1 MSSEH
6 LLALDLG
13 TTGVRALVVDPEGA
27 VVGRAWKALSTA
39 FPSPGRVEQD
49 AAEMWSASVE
59 VMRRALSASGR
70 AAGDLAAVGVA
81 NQRATVIA
89 WDRRSGEPLAPVISW
104 QDRRTL
110 RRAAELAE
118 RGIPIDTLASSTKF
132 EWLIRDCAEVT
143 AAADAGRLCLG
154 NPDAWLTWK
163 LTAGQAFVTDPSN
176 AGGTALYDLRH
187 GGWSRPLLDIFG
199 LEPDWLPAQ
208 VATALVVGATPKS
221 LLGAEIPVAAR
232 AGDQQAASFAQGIHQ
247 PGEAKL
253 TLGTS
258 AMLQVHAGSD
268 VFHPPPGT
276 YPLPLWELPD
286 GERAFCFEGSVV
298 TAGAAVDWLVS
309 LGLLDG
315 PESLDR
321 VAGSVPSSQGVVF
334 VPALQG
340 LGSPYMDPEA
350 RGLVGGLTRGSSAAE
365 LVRALVEG
373 LAHRCVDLCD
383 AMPLAEG
390 PLRCD
395 GGLARSDLLL
405 ELLSGLLEREVLRA
419 AETET
424 TALGAAFLAGIGG
437 GVLAGPAEVRER
449 IAPPTRF
456 EPGRGPSTRA
466 ALREQWR
473 RAVERA
479 RSGPADE
486 IDPG

>member
-1 MSSEH
+1 
-6 LLALDLG
+6 
-13 TTGVRALVVDPEGA
+13 
-27 VVGRAWKALSTA
+27 
-39 FPSPGRVEQD
+39 
-49 AAEMWSASVE
+49 
-59 VMRRALSASGR
+59 
-70 AAGDLAAVGVA
+70 
-81 NQRATVIA
+81 
-89 WDRRSGEPLAPVISW
+89 
-104 QDRRTL
+104 
-110 RRAAELAE
+110 
-118 RGIPIDTLASSTKF
+118 
-132 EWLIRDCAEVT
+132 
-143 AAADAGRLCLG
+143 
-154 NPDAWLTWK
+154 
-163 LTAGQAFVTDPSN
+163 VTDPSN

-187 GGWSRPLLDIFG
+187 GGWSGPLLDIFG
-199 LEPDWLPAQ
+199 LELDWLPSQ
-208 VATALVVGATPKS
+208 VATAQVVGAAPKA
-221 LLGAEIPVAAR
+221 LLGAEVPVGAR
-232 AGDQQAASFAQGIHQ
+232 VGDQQAASFAQGIHG

-258 AMLQVHAGSD
+258 AMLQVNAGAD

-309 LGLLDG
+309 LGLLDR

-321 VAGSVPSSQGVVF
+321 VAGSVASSQGVVF

-340 LGSPYMDPEA
+340 LGSPYLDPEA

-383 AMPLAEG
+383 AMPLAES

-405 ELLSGLLEREVLRA
+405 ELLAGLLGREVLRA

-424 TALGAAFLAGIGG
+424 TALGAAFLAGIAG

-456 EPGRGPSTRA
+456 EPRRGSASRA
-466 ALREQWR
+466 AERERWR
-473 RAVERA
+473 RALERC
-479 RSGPADE
+479 R
-486 IDPG
+486 